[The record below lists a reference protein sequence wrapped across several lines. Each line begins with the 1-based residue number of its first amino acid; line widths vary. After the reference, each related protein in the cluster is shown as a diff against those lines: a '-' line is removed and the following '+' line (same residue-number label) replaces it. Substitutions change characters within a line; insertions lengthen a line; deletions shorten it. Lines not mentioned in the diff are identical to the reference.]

1 MRVQAADVIQP
12 DYIAWLACASQLL
25 LTSLA
30 LAQPRRRTASRLLG
44 LVSLSLFAW
53 NFAALRFRS
62 GGAPAWH
69 TFDVALSPTTPPL
82 ALHLVLVLVGK
93 ARRARSPIVLAY
105 VAFGTLSLLT
115 ALSPFSAPIQRLIHV
130 SWAPAYFTLS
140 VPVLAFIVATLVRFH
155 QQAVD
160 REERIRARLLL
171 LAFGAG
177 GALLLTEVVNDYLT
191 WLPGLGALGGLLATS
206 ILALVVIR
214 YGLGGEDPAIAGL
227 RYAVPLALGGIA
239 VFGSLENVLS
249 THQALRVAAGL
260 LVTLVL
266 LAAMREFALHTFQ
279 KRERFERLAFLGRL
293 SAQLAHDL
301 RNPLAAIKGGIDYL
315 QDEVDAAERTR
326 FLSLMDEQVARME
339 AVLDGYG
346 RIGRI
351 EVELQRVSL
360 NEVVAEV
367 VEPQVLAWPG
377 IGLEFR
383 RAVDLPPCDVD
394 PKLLGLALENLIRN
408 AMQACRPNGRVIV
421 HTAIGAAPNAIL
433 IQVEDDGV
441 GILPSDREL
450 VFDEFFTT
458 REDGS
463 GLGLSFVR
471 KVARAHGGDVVLES
485 KVGVGTVV
493 SMCLPMGVTAS

>member
-1 MRVQAADVIQP
+1 VTQP

-25 LTSLA
+25 LASLA
-30 LAQPRRRTASRLLG
+30 LAQPRRRTASRLLA
-44 LVSLSLFAW
+44 LVSFSLFAW

-69 TFDVALSPTTPPL
+69 TFDVAISPTTPAL
-82 ALHLVLVLVGK
+82 GLHLVLVLVGK
-93 ARRARSPIVLAY
+93 ARNTRWLIVLSY
-105 VAFGTLSLLT
+105 VAFGTLSVLT
-115 ALSPFSAPIQRLIHV
+115 ALASVSAPINRLIRV
-130 SWAPAYFTLS
+130 VWAPAYFALS
-140 VPVLAFIVATLVRFH
+140 LPVLVFIVATLLSFH
-155 QQAVD
+155 RQAVD
-160 REERIRARLLL
+160 REERTRARLMLS
-171 LAFGAG
+171 AFGVG
-177 GALLLTEVVNDYLT
+177 GGLLLTEVLNDYLT

-206 ILALVVIR
+206 ILALAVIR
-214 YGLGGEDPAIAGL
+214 YGLGGEDSSLAGL

-239 VFGSLENVLS
+239 TFGSLESVLS

-266 LAAMREFALHTFQ
+266 LGAMREFALHTFQ
-279 KRERFERLAFLGRL
+279 KRERLQRLAFLGRL

-315 QDEVDAAERTR
+315 QDEADAAERAR

-339 AVLDGYG
+339 AVLEGYG

-360 NEVVAEV
+360 NELVAQV
-367 VEPQVLAWPG
+367 VEPQALAWPG
-377 IGLEFR
+377 IALELC
-383 RAVDLPPCDVD
+383 RASDLPPCDVD
-394 PKLLGLALENLIRN
+394 PKLLTLALENLIRN
-408 AMQACRPNGRVIV
+408 AMQACRPNGRVV
-421 HTAIGAAPNAIL
+421 VRTAVGSAPNVTL

-441 GILPSDREL
+441 GIRASDKEQ

-493 SMCLPMGVTAS
+493 SLCLPTGVPSP